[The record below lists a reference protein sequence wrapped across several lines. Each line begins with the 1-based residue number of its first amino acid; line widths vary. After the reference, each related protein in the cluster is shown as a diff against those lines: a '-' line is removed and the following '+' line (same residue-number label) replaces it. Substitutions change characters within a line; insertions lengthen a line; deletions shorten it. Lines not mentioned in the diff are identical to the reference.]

1 MGSITS
7 ASFLL
12 LSLFRSSYGEL
23 VRALG
28 LALILAIQQFSS
40 IRSNYPTWPHVK
52 SALRMQQ
59 RQPFPPCENP
69 WTYAP
74 EFRRDPD
81 FSMIY
86 STLAMTVLGSTV
98 GGSFPVLPTWLGG
111 TLGAVAFGFG
121 TTTRNARGDV
131 MRSINKELKLMS
143 KTMVVAGKVLD
154 KILIL
159 DRKHKIKDRI
169 VTGATFLYEQ
179 VSGAAKQVQSDMND
193 RGGSGRR
200 DVAAAA
206 NTGPRRP
213 DNRGRDE
220 DRTSYDRTSSA
231 SGRPEDRGQE
241 EDRAREYGRRRE
253 EAPAFSRGESRAPRG
268 DDAGRPDSR
277 PR

>member
-28 LALILAIQQFSS
+28 LALILAVQQFSS

-52 SALRMQQ
+52 SALGMQQ

-111 TLGAVAFGFG
+111 TLGAAAFGFG

-131 MRSINKELKLMS
+131 MRSMGARVVAVGSVVVDINKELKLMS

-179 VSGAAKQVQSDMND
+179 VSGAAKQMQSDMND

-200 DVAAAA
+200 DVAAAG

-220 DRTSYDRTSSA
+220 DWTSYDRTSNA
-231 SGRPEDRGQE
+231 SGGPEDRGQD
-241 EDRAREYGRRRE
+241 EDRAREYGRRR
-253 EAPAFSRGESRAPRG
+253 
-268 DDAGRPDSR
+268 
-277 PR
+277 